1 MLYCLRFI
9 NLFTLK
15 KTATIYNDMS
25 IMYNMCVSCS
35 FYFYNLKNIV
45 KQSVLDTKELVTI

>member
-9 NLFTLK
+9 NLFVLK
-15 KTATIYNDMS
+15 KTATIYNNMS
-25 IMYNMCVSCS
+25 IICNMYISCY
-35 FYFYNLKNIV
+35 FYFCNLKNIV

>member
-1 MLYCLRFI
+1 MC
-9 NLFTLK
+9 N
-15 KTATIYNDMS
+15 
-25 IMYNMCVSCS
+25 MYISCY

>member
-35 FYFYNLKNIV
+35 FYFYNLKNIT
-45 KQSVLDTKELVTI
+45 SVPLKRDELSVIY